1 MLNRFKR
8 FITSPKKFLK
18 NLCLQILWN
27 LEIPIKHQ
35 LTGAIHVDL
44 GSGNQPRNPFG
55 ASNLIGTDFHSGFTT
70 DSGVQFVKCDLTK
83 PLPFNDNSI
92 DSMSA
97 FDVLEHIPRWERT
110 PDSIQFPFINLMN
123 EISRCLKPGG
133 FFVAVTPSYPSDQ
146 AFQDPTHVNFISP
159 VTIRYFVGPKPMA
172 NQLGYGFNGDFE
184 LVCQTWVLSD
194 SIFRG
199 SYFTKITQPK
209 FSSYFF
215 QPSTFFLIL
224 KLWFRYTFGKPSHL
238 LWVMR
243 KPL

>member
-1 MLNRFKR
+1 
-8 FITSPKKFLK
+8 
-18 NLCLQILWN
+18 
-27 LEIPIKHQ
+27 
-35 LTGAIHVDL
+35 
-44 GSGNQPRNPFG
+44 
-55 ASNLIGTDFHSGFTT
+55 
-70 DSGVQFVKCDLTK
+70 
-83 PLPFNDNSI
+83 
-92 DSMSA
+92 MSA